1 MRQIRHTNSTFITRV
16 VFWFQ
21 VYSTSDED
29 MALTS
34 CDLTNSSD
42 WLLVGR
48 KDGAVML
55 LDVRAGKW
63 PKCFW
68 KLHGQSI
75 KTVHLH
81 PTDNKYF
88 ATASRDGY
96 VKGNIIHSAT
106 V

>member
-1 MRQIRHTNSTFITRV
+1 
-16 VFWFQ
+16 
-21 VYSTSDED
+21 

-96 VKGNIIHSAT
+96 VKEHNTLGHCVASQDNHLRT
-106 V
+106 